1 MAKFIA
7 IYGSIAIFASIIA
20 GIFAA
25 FKRRN
30 WSYWATWSLIF
41 PPMLLVL
48 FLMPKNSGPRPRRES
63 LEGQEDRQLAHDER
77 H

>member
-7 IYGSIAIFASIIA
+7 IYGSIALFASIIA

-30 WSYWATWSLIF
+30 WSYWAKKQWPA
-41 PPMLLVL
+41 PPARVT
-48 FLMPKNSGPRPRRES
+48 
-63 LEGQEDRQLAHDER
+63 
-77 H
+77 